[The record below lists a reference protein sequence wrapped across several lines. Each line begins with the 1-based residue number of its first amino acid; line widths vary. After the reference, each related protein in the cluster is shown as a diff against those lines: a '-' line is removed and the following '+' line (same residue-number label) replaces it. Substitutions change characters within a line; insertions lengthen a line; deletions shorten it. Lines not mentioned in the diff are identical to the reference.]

1 MNLGRAEQFCGL
13 ETGEGELVL
22 TANRHRELYR
32 AKGAFC
38 IQTVVHN
45 SSRLLSYCCDKDN
58 LGEKGLCQL
67 AGYSLSLREPGM
79 ELKAGTG
86 KDPPGR
92 RVRWGLEVLIQVL
105 PE

>member
-1 MNLGRAEQFCGL
+1 MNLERAEQSCGL

-22 TANRHRELYR
+22 TANWHRELHR
-32 AKGAFC
+32 AKGTFC
-38 IQTVVHN
+38 IQIMVHS
-45 SSRLLSYCCDKDN
+45 SSRLHSYCCDKGN

-67 AGYSLSLREPGM
+67 AGYSLSLREPGK

-86 KDPPGR
+86 KDPPGKQ
-92 RVRWGLEVLIQVL
+92 VRWALEVLIWML